1 MLRRKTK
8 REEQGSRVDLT
19 FLANVLF
26 LEFKFPKSPAL
37 PKKKKKKK
45 KIFRKLTFDKVPV
58 ELHTEGV

>member
-8 REEQGSRVDLT
+8 REEQGSRVDVT

-37 PKKKKKKK
+37 QKKK
-45 KIFRKLTFDKVPV
+45 KIFRKLTFDTVPV
-58 ELHTEGV
+58 EPHTEGV

>member
-37 PKKKKKKK
+37 QKKKKKK
-45 KIFRKLTFDKVPV
+45 FRKLTFDTVPV
-58 ELHTEGV
+58 EPHTEGV